1 MVNLDLTFSEGE
13 LLVMMSFIKTL
24 GIDISKEN
32 EDKIIEKFVKKPDR
46 LSYEDYGK
54 IYMISPKHQIYFQ
67 IFDYDL
73 RFYKKKDEDRKEFIL
88 GICTY
93 PNDPKQLV
101 KLISDFEE
109 R

>member
-1 MVNLDLTFSEGE
+1 MVNLDLTFDQGE
-13 LLVMMSFIKTL
+13 LLVMMSYMKTL

-46 LSYEDYGK
+46 LSHENDRK

-67 IFDYDL
+67 IFEYDL
-73 RFYKKKDEDRKEFIL
+73 RFYKKKNEGKEFIL
-88 GICTY
+88 GIWTY
-93 PNDPKQLV
+93 PNNPKQLIN
-101 KLISDFEE
+101 LISGFEE

>member
-1 MVNLDLTFSEGE
+1 MVNLDLTFDQGE
-13 LLVMMSFIKTL
+13 LLVMMSYMKTL

-46 LSYEDYGK
+46 LSHENDRK
-54 IYMISPKHQIYFQ
+54 IYMISPKQQIYFQ

-73 RFYKKKDEDRKEFIL
+73 RFYKKKNEGKEYIL

-93 PNDPKQLV
+93 PYNPKQLIN
-101 KLISDFEE
+101 LISGFEE